1 MGSDGERPDS
11 GECRESQPAQSK
23 QELEEE
29 KRKIRRFQLMMD
41 MVLAVISQSPKL
53 TVDEAAEMVAETE
66 RVALSMFPEKELA
79 YRIIYKPRLQRVMRE
94 RYNIQ

>member
-1 MGSDGERPDS
+1 MSSDGERPDA
-11 GECRESQPAQSK
+11 GDCRDSRPAQSK

-41 MVLAVISQSPKL
+41 MVLAVISQSPRL
-53 TVDEAAEMVAETE
+53 TVDEAAEMAAETE

-79 YRIIYKPRLQRVMRE
+79 YRMIYRPRLQRVMRE

>member
-11 GECRESQPAQSK
+11 GEYRESQPAQSK

-29 KRKIRRFQLMMD
+29 KRKIRRLQLMMD

-53 TVDEAAEMVAETE
+53 TVDEAAEMVAETQ